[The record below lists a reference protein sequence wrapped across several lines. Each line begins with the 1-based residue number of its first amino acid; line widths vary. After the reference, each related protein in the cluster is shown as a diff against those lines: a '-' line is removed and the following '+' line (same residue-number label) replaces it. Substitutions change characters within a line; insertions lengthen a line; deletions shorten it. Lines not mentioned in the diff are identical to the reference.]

1 MPHWPCWR
9 AAPAARRFMDLLA
22 QGASRPWQDAL
33 EELTGSRQMDTA
45 ALMAYFQPLLGWL
58 EDRNRGHQCGW

>member
-1 MPHWPCWR
+1 
-9 AAPAARRFMDLLA
+9 MDLLA